1 MVVVIYVFNAMNT
14 GKLRHIN
21 TCFTVSLNV
30 SGTNAETSSANYIYE
45 TLINTL
51 HKLTNLA

>member
-14 GKLRHIN
+14 GKLRRIN